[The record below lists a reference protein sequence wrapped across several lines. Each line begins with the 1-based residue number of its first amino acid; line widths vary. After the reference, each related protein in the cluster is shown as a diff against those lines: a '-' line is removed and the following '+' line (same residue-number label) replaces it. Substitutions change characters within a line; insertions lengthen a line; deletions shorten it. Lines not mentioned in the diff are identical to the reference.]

1 MPVALTP
8 PTGEHPHRPHA
19 DDDGDRMTSDT
30 AAVEFRN
37 DDEGYRDWL
46 RTHRG
51 GWVINKGA
59 PSFGLKLH
67 RAICDTISK
76 PGVPYTSRDL
86 SKVCSTDRSALLAW
100 ALGVEWVRSAAD
112 VSTECPSCDP

>member
-1 MPVALTP
+1 M
-8 PTGEHPHRPHA
+8 TGE
-19 DDDGDRMTSDT
+19 TSEQ
-30 AAVEFRN
+30 AVVKFRN

-59 PSFGLKLH
+59 PSYGLKLH
-67 RAICDTISK
+67 RATCRTISK

-86 SKVCSTDRSALLAW
+86 FKVCSTDRAALVAW
-100 ALGVEWVRSAAD
+100 ARCTAEP
-112 VSTECPSCDP
+112 STGCTTCYP